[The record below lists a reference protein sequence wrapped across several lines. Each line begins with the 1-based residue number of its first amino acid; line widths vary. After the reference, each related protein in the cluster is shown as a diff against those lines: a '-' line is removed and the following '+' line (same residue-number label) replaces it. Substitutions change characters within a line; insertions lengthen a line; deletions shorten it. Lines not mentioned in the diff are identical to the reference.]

1 MRQRTHSLP
10 LSRHRGEVPIARRSG
25 IALTIVLL
33 FVLAGCAGNPP
44 VPVPL
49 PTPPTAANA
58 TVPATVPKY
67 VVMLPACPSG
77 DIFALDGAPLLI
89 NSFTYYLHVQHLAN
103 PPLDT
108 ASSMIWADAFP
119 AALAIPTAD
128 GLPAGPLRDNLTADA
143 IGVCDHRSAVPV
155 FEEYPKTY
163 A

>member
-1 MRQRTHSLP
+1 MRQRTGSLP
-10 LSRHRGEVPIARRSG
+10 LFRYRGEGAIARLSG

-33 FVLAGCAGNPP
+33 FVLASCAGNPP

-49 PTPPTAANA
+49 PMPPTAAN
-58 TVPATVPKY
+58 ATVPKY

-77 DIFALDGAPLLI
+77 DIFALDGTPLLI
-89 NSFTYYLHVQHLAN
+89 NSVTYYLHVQHLAN

>member
-1 MRQRTHSLP
+1 MRQRTRPLP
-10 LSRHRGEVPIARRSG
+10 LSRHRGVVAIARLSG

-44 VPVPL
+44 VSVRL
-49 PTPPTAANA
+49 PTSVAPNA
-58 TVPATVPKY
+58 TMQATVPKY
-67 VVMLPACPSG
+67 VVMLPTCPSG
-77 DIFALDGAPLLI
+77 DIFALDGTPLLI
-89 NSFTYYLHVQHLAN
+89 NSVTYYLHVEHIAN

-119 AALAIPTAD
+119 AVLSIPSAN

-155 FEEYPKTY
+155 FKEYPKTY